1 LILLLPIGDDEATDT
16 SGGCTVIENTEQN
29 ECKFVNFHQAK
40 VTSIV
45 QLIIPLAA
53 KYRNQSFAEIF
64 MDFQLPE
71 LLLVS
76 RKLK

>member
-1 LILLLPIGDDEATDT
+1 MILLLPVGDDEATDS

-45 QLIIPLAA
+45 QLIVPLAA
-53 KYRNQSFAEIF
+53 K
-64 MDFQLPE
+64 
-71 LLLVS
+71 
-76 RKLK
+76 